1 MYKLKGL
8 KSFGAHHRGFHRE
21 TVFPLEK
28 CKILTDQLELP
39 QGDADELSSNNN
51 MKL

>member
-1 MYKLKGL
+1 MQKLKGL
-8 KSFGAHHRGFHRE
+8 KSFGDGHRGFHRE
-21 TVFPLEK
+21 VVFPLEK

-39 QGDADELSSNNN
+39 QGDTDELSSHNN